1 MDNQSQKC
9 ILGITMGDPAGS
21 GPEIVVK
28 ALASQEMYD
37 LSRPLVI
44 GDVAAMQAAADICNW
59 RGQIRSVG
67 DEGVAEAGRQFG
79 VIDVLDLKNVDMAH
93 LDRGRV
99 DPMAGK
105 AAYEYIVKGTQLA
118 LDGKTAAIVTSA
130 INKDSLNKAGYHY
143 DGHTELLAHLCGVE
157 HVTMM
162 LTGGGLRVTHVS
174 THCSLHEAIN
184 RVKRERVMTVIKLTQ
199 AAMLQIGIQQPRIA
213 VAGLNPHAGEG
224 GLFGV
229 EEIEEIEP
237 AIRDALA
244 LGYNVSGPIPADTV
258 FFRML
263 NGAYDVVVV
272 MYHDQG
278 HIPLKSFGFYEGVN
292 VTLGLPI
299 IRTSV
304 DHGTNFGKAG
314 KGTANPQSLIEAIRF
329 AALMCRSKLS

>member
-1 MDNQSQKC
+1 MNNENQKC

-28 ALASQEMYD
+28 ALAFQEMYD
-37 LSRPLVI
+37 ISRPLVI
-44 GDVAAMQAAADICNW
+44 GDAAAMQAAADICGW
-59 RGQIRSVG
+59 KGQVRAVA
-67 DEGVAEAGRQFG
+67 DADVAETGRQFG
-79 VIDVLDLKNVDMAH
+79 VIDVLDLKNVDLAR
-93 LDRGRV
+93 LVRGRV

-105 AAYEYIVKGTQLA
+105 AAYDYIVKGTQLA
-118 LDGKTAAIVTSA
+118 LDGQTGAIVTSA

-143 DGHTELLAHLCGVE
+143 DGHTELLAYLCGVKN
-157 HVTMM
+157 VTMM

-174 THCSLHEAIN
+174 THCSLREAIE
-184 RVKRERVMTVIKLTQ
+184 RVKRERVLTVIKLTQ
-199 AAMLQIGIQQPRIA
+199 AAMLQIGIEKPRIA

-224 GLFGV
+224 GLFGR
-229 EEIEEIEP
+229 EEIDEIEP
-237 AIRDALA
+237 AIQDALA
-244 LGYNVSGPIPADTV
+244 LGYDVSGPIPADTV

-278 HIPLKSFGFYEGVN
+278 HIPLKSHGFYEGVN

-329 AALMCRSKLS
+329 AALMCKSKQS

>member
-1 MDNQSQKC
+1 MDNQSHKC

-44 GDVAAMQAAADICNW
+44 GDVAAMQAAADICHW
-59 RGQIRSVG
+59 QGQIRSVG

-79 VIDVLDLKNVDMAH
+79 VIDVLDLKNVDVAH
-93 LDRGRV
+93 LRRGCV

-130 INKDSLNKAGYHY
+130 INKDALNKAGYHY
-143 DGHTELLAHLCGVE
+143 DGHTELLAHLCGVKN
-157 HVTMM
+157 VTMM
-162 LTGGGLRVTHVS
+162 LTGSGLRVTHVS
-174 THCSLHEAIN
+174 THCSLREAIN
-184 RVKRERVMTVIKLTQ
+184 RVKRERVLTVLKLTQ
-199 AAMLQIGIQQPRIA
+199 AAMLQIGIQQPRLA

-229 EEIEEIEP
+229 EEIQEIEP
-237 AIRDALA
+237 AIQDALA
-244 LGYNVSGPIPADTV
+244 LGYNVAGPIPADTV

-263 NGAYDVVVV
+263 NGAYDAVVV

-314 KGTANPQSLIEAIRF
+314 KGTANPQSMIEAIRF